1 MAKKIPFN
9 FGAMPKTLLSSI
21 PSSLTGASLRLLL
34 TICDYHS
41 HVYLKT
47 PPLSNEEIQQRSGLN
62 IRAIQRSRNLLVD
75 EKIISAEESGKP
87 AKWTYRFTES
97 VLGFDPLA
105 RSEPAKK
112 ESKKVI
118 PQTQSDDTDVV
129 ADDNDVTAN
138 DTDVVRTA
146 PPQRV
151 AKYLPKRLSK
161 PKTELK
167 KEGLIFSSSE
177 LSIKMEVGDDENVVL
192 DSHQDSD
199 LVSDLE
205 PVNKVEELV
214 EKMVQLE
221 RDWGLDQDEVTDD
234 LFWLLVSELVEWNE
248 TMVEG
253 SKLLFAASYDQP
265 DYVKSLWLNQR
276 GAR

>member
-1 MAKKIPFN
+1 
-9 FGAMPKTLLSSI
+9 
-21 PSSLTGASLRLLL
+21 
-34 TICDYHS
+34 
-41 HVYLKT
+41 
-47 PPLSNEEIQQRSGLN
+47 
-62 IRAIQRSRNLLVD
+62 
-75 EKIISAEESGKP
+75 
-87 AKWTYRFTES
+87 
-97 VLGFDPLA
+97 
-105 RSEPAKK
+105 
-112 ESKKVI
+112 
-118 PQTQSDDTDVV
+118 
-129 ADDNDVTAN
+129 
-138 DTDVVRTA
+138 
-146 PPQRV
+146 
-151 AKYLPKRLSK
+151 
-161 PKTELK
+161 
-167 KEGLIFSSSE
+167 
-177 LSIKMEVGDDENVVL
+177 MEVDGDENVVL